1 MQHIYARRAGI
12 IAAIVLLAV
21 ALGVARVLVG

>member
-12 IAAIVLLAV
+12 IVAAMLLSV
-21 ALGVARVLVG
+21 ALGMARVLVG

>member
-12 IAAIVLLAV
+12 IVATLLLAV
-21 ALGVARVLVG
+21 ALSVARVLVG

>member
-12 IAAIVLLAV
+12 IVAAILLCV
-21 ALGVARVLVG
+21 ALSVARVLVG